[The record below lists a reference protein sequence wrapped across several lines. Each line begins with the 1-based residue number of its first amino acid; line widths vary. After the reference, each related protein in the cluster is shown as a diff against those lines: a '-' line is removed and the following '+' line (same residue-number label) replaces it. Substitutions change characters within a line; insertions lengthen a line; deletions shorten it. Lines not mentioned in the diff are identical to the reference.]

1 MVMMEAA
8 KEEISEQLNVVG
20 KLCQKKNP
28 LHVHDGRERESAGS
42 YNDGKLLLFLYLR
55 YPARTDP
62 A

>member
-1 MVMMEAA
+1 METTE
-8 KEEISEQLNVVG
+8 EEISEQRDVVG
-20 KLCQKKNP
+20 KLRQKKNP

-55 YPARTDP
+55 YSARTDP